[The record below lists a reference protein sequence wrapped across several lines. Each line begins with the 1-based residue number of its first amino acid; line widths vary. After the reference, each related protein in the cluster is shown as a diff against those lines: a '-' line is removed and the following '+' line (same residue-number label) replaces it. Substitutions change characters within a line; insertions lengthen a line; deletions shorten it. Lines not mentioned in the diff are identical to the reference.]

1 MLDSSPVSGEQKL
14 QASKD
19 ALERQVQERTAAL
32 HQSETALRES
42 EVWLAAQK
50 EAFQAAINGAKLE
63 TSLGVLVRTAVE
75 QWGSDVR
82 CGFYIAD
89 AERAELHHVTGM
101 SESYAECVDGFKI
114 GPDSLAC
121 GLAVYTGE
129 PVVTVDVTKEP
140 DWMPWLWLADRY
152 RFRGCWSFPIETVA
166 GKVVGTFA
174 LYFESPRDATPR
186 DYALAA
192 VLARTAAIIISRHQ
206 EAEERARAVEA
217 LRASEVALRRAL
229 AEREALLKE
238 LHHRVKNNLQVIM
251 SLLEMQADTAGHPQA
266 LSVLAEARNRVGAIA
281 SMHELLYRSESFSEI
296 DLSRYARR
304 LAEHVVSFYEKDSH
318 VSVSVVGEGINVEL
332 ARAVPLGLLLNEL
345 VSNACKHAF
354 PGGTKGRLDIRLNHA
369 DGEIQIQ
376 VKDTGPGLPPGL
388 NHRMSATLGLQLV
401 HMLAEQ
407 VGGDVTFECAG
418 GTTVDVRVPR
428 HPARDLR

>member
-1 MLDSSPVSGEQKL
+1 MLDSTGAFRSSAGHVL
-14 QASKD
+14 HASSD
-19 ALERQVQERTAAL
+19 AFERRV
-32 HQSETALRES
+32 HES
-42 EVWLAAQK
+42 EVWLTAQK
-50 EAFQAAINGAKLE
+50 KAFQAAINGAPLKA
-63 TSLGVLVRTAVE
+63 SLAVLVRTAIE
-75 QWGSDVR
+75 QWGADTR

-89 AERAELHHVTGM
+89 AEHAELHHVTGM
-101 SESYAECVDGFKI
+101 AESYAQCVDGFKI

-129 PVVTVDVTKEP
+129 PVITVDVTKTPE
-140 DWMPWLWLADRY
+140 WKPWLWLASRY
-152 RFRGCWSFPIETVA
+152 QFRGCWSFPIETVT

-174 LYFESPRDATPR
+174 IYFELPREATSR

-192 VLARTAAIIISRHQ
+192 VLTRTAAIIISRNQ

-217 LRASEVALRRAL
+217 LRASEVALRRAV

-251 SLLEMQADTAGHPQA
+251 SLLEMQADTAAHPQA
-266 LSVLAEARNRVGAIA
+266 LASLAEARNRVAAIA

-296 DLSRYARR
+296 DLSQYARR
-304 LAEHVVSFYEKDSH
+304 LVQHVVSFYEKESRVN
-318 VSVSVVGEGINVEL
+318 VSVIGEGIDVDL

-354 PGGTKGRLDIRLNHA
+354 PGNADGRLEIRLNDA
-369 DGEIQIQ
+369 DGAIRIQ
-376 VKDTGPGLPPGL
+376 VKDTGPGFPPGL
-388 NHRMSATLGLQLV
+388 NHSPSATLGLQLV
-401 HMLAEQ
+401 HMLAGQ
-407 VGGDVTFECAG
+407 LGGTVNFDFAG

-428 HPARDLR
+428 RPAGHLG